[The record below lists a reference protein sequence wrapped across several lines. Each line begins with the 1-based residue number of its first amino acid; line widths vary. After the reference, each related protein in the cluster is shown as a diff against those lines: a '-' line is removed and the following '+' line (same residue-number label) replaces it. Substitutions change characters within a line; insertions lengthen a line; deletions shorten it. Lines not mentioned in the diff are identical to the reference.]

1 MRLHSVSSYDALIL
15 LRASFSAPKVM
26 HLIRCSP
33 SFDHP
38 SLLSF
43 DNLLRDGLVN
53 ILNCDLTDSQ
63 WMQACLPVK
72 DGGLGVR
79 SVAALA
85 PSAYLASAASTASL
99 QDLILTPGDRLKIN
113 DEYLDAA
120 VAVWSAQSGKPVLE
134 LADSLK
140 QSAWDRPVIEA
151 YKAALWNSFT
161 NDLDLTRL
169 AAVSAPHCGD
179 WLHAL
184 PLSSCGLRLDNE
196 AVRVA
201 AGLRLGVNLC
211 AQHTCPCGA
220 TVDCTGLH
228 GLSCRLACG
237 RQARHFAINDIIWR
251 AMCSAGIPATKEP
264 VGLLRDDGKRPD
276 GLSLIPWSS
285 GKLLTWDVTV
295 VDPLAKSYVHTA
307 NTPGYIAE
315 QAATKKTA
323 KYSNLPAGYLFQPIA
338 IECLGAMNLSGSEFI
353 ADLGHRLALASG
365 ERRAGEFL
373 FQRISIAVQ
382 RFNAVAFRG
391 SFSSFDVTSV
401 NE

>member
-1 MRLHSVSSYDALIL
+1 
-15 LRASFSAPKVM
+15 M

-161 NDLDLTRL
+161 NDSRF
-169 AAVSAPHCGD
+169 S
-179 WLHAL
+179 
-184 PLSSCGLRLDNE
+184 
-196 AVRVA
+196 
-201 AGLRLGVNLC
+201 
-211 AQHTCPCGA
+211 
-220 TVDCTGLH
+220 
-228 GLSCRLACG
+228 
-237 RQARHFAINDIIWR
+237 
-251 AMCSAGIPATKEP
+251 
-264 VGLLRDDGKRPD
+264 
-276 GLSLIPWSS
+276 
-285 GKLLTWDVTV
+285 
-295 VDPLAKSYVHTA
+295 
-307 NTPGYIAE
+307 NT
-315 QAATKKTA
+315 
-323 KYSNLPAGYLFQPIA
+323 
-338 IECLGAMNLSGSEFI
+338 
-353 ADLGHRLALASG
+353 
-365 ERRAGEFL
+365 
-373 FQRISIAVQ
+373 
-382 RFNAVAFRG
+382 
-391 SFSSFDVTSV
+391 
-401 NE
+401 